1 MNYTVATMT
10 AKETIGIRYWHAVYV
25 KSRYEKKVFDRLTD
39 LGIKAYLP
47 LVTLVKQW
55 SDRRKKVEEPLFKS
69 YVFVFNNE
77 KEYLDIL
84 NITGVVKF
92 VSFEHKAVVVP
103 ESQIVAIKCYIDDY
117 EQGKAEKAMRNED
130 LKIGQLVRITHGPM
144 QGLIGR
150 LESVKDKR
158 LVVYI
163 EAVGQYLPVSI
174 PRTKVE
180 PVQETENLSLN
191 ETE

>member
-1 MNYTVATMT
+1 MNCTVVTMT
-10 AKETIGIRYWHAVYV
+10 MKKTNEIRYWHAIYV
-25 KSRYEKKVFDRLTD
+25 RSRYEKKVFDRLTEM
-39 LGIKAYLP
+39 GIKAYLP

-77 KEYLDIL
+77 KEYVNIL
-84 NITGVVKF
+84 NVPGVVKF

-103 ESQIVAIKCYIDDY
+103 ESQIVAIKRYIDDY
-117 EQGKAEKAMRNED
+117 EQGKEEKAMRNED

-180 PVQETENLSLN
+180 PIQETDNLN
-191 ETE
+191 FKE

>member
-1 MNYTVATMT
+1 MA
-10 AKETIGIRYWHAVYV
+10 AKDDRHWHALYV
-25 KSRYEKKVFDRLTD
+25 RSRFERKVFDQLQD
-39 LGIKAYLP
+39 IGVESYLP
-47 LVTLVKQW
+47 LITQIKQW

-69 YVFVFNNE
+69 YLFVRNNE
-77 KEYLDIL
+77 KEYLAIL
-84 NITGVVKF
+84 NLTGVVKF
-92 VSFEHKAVVVP
+92 VTFERKAVVVP
-103 ESQIVAIKCYIDDY
+103 ENQIIAIKRYIDDY
-117 EQGKAEKAMRNED
+117 EQDKEDKAMRNED
-130 LKIGQLVRITHGPM
+130 LKIGQMVRITHGPM

-180 PVQETENLSLN
+180 PIKETETVDFNA
-191 ETE
+191 

>member
-1 MNYTVATMT
+1 MA
-10 AKETIGIRYWHAVYV
+10 AKDDRHWHALYV
-25 KSRYEKKVFDRLTD
+25 RSRFERKVFDQLQD
-39 LGIKAYLP
+39 MGVEAYLP
-47 LVTLVKQW
+47 LITQIKQW

-69 YVFVFNNE
+69 YLFVRNNE
-77 KEYLDIL
+77 KEYLAIL
-84 NITGVVKF
+84 NLVGVVKF
-92 VSFEHKAVVVP
+92 VTFERKAVVVP
-103 ESQIVAIKCYIDDY
+103 ENQIIAIKRYIDDY
-117 EQGKAEKAMRNED
+117 EQDKEDKVMRSED
-130 LKIGQLVRITHGPM
+130 LKIGQMVRITHGPM

-180 PVQETENLSLN
+180 PIKETETVDFNA
-191 ETE
+191 

>member
-1 MNYTVATMT
+1 MA
-10 AKETIGIRYWHAVYV
+10 AKDDRHWHALYV
-25 KSRYEKKVFDRLTD
+25 RSRFERKVFDQLQD
-39 LGIKAYLP
+39 IGVESYLP
-47 LVTLVKQW
+47 LITQIKQW

-69 YVFVFNNE
+69 YLFVRNNE
-77 KEYLDIL
+77 KEYLAIL
-84 NITGVVKF
+84 NLTGVVKF
-92 VSFEHKAVVVP
+92 VTFERKAVVVP
-103 ESQIVAIKCYIDDY
+103 ENQIIAIKRYIDDY
-117 EQGKAEKAMRNED
+117 EQDKEDKVMRSED

-180 PVQETENLSLN
+180 PIKETETVDFNA
-191 ETE
+191 

>member
-1 MNYTVATMT
+1 MA
-10 AKETIGIRYWHAVYV
+10 AKDDRHWHALYV
-25 KSRYEKKVFDRLTD
+25 KSRFERKVFNQLQDM
-39 LGIKAYLP
+39 GVEAYLP
-47 LVTLVKQW
+47 LITQIKQW

-69 YVFVFNNE
+69 YLFVRNNE
-77 KEYLDIL
+77 KEYLAIL
-84 NITGVVKF
+84 NLVGVVKF
-92 VSFEHKAVVVP
+92 VTFEHKAVVVP
-103 ESQIVAIKCYIDDY
+103 ENQIIAIKRYIDDY
-117 EQGKAEKAMRNED
+117 EQDKEDKVMRSED

-180 PVQETENLSLN
+180 PIKETETVDFNA
-191 ETE
+191 